1 MTTQSAPLAGVV
13 VVSIEQAVS
22 AAYAS
27 RHLAEL
33 GATVIKIERPEG
45 DFARDYDTIVH
56 GEASFFIWA
65 NRGKHSVV
73 LNLKVAD
80 DLAKFHALVN
90 GADVVIQNLA
100 PGAAARMGIDGPSL
114 RANNSSLI
122 TCEISGYGTD
132 GPRSSDRAY
141 DLAIQAEAGIF
152 SVTGNGD
159 EMSKVGIS
167 VADISAGMYSLS
179 SILAALFR
187 REHTGEGAN
196 IEVAMLDVVSE
207 WVAPAMYGTVYS
219 GTQPAR
225 TGRRHHG
232 IAPYGT
238 YPLNDGSTILIAVQ
252 NDREWQRLASLV
264 LNDPALAT
272 DVDLA
277 TNAGRNKNVERLEIA
292 MNHIL
297 SQRDATMIRELLAKH
312 EITSANV
319 NDLQGVWEHE
329 QLRARDRF
337 ETIDIPGGSAEVL
350 KSPFN
355 ISNWDNETIGV
366 PALNQHDVEII
377 DAVIQRGRDR
387 A

>member
-1 MTTQSAPLAGVV
+1 MTAKSAPLAGVV

-45 DFARDYDTIVH
+45 DFARDYDSIVH
-56 GEASFFIWA
+56 GEATFFVWA

-73 LNLKVAD
+73 LNLKDAD
-80 DLAKFHALVN
+80 DLAKFHALVK

-100 PGAAARMGIDGPSL
+100 PGAAARMGIDGPTL
-114 RANNSSLI
+114 RETNPSLI
-122 TCEISGYGTD
+122 TCEISGYGSD

-141 DLAIQAEAGIF
+141 DLAIQAEAGLF
-152 SVTGNGD
+152 SVTGSD

-187 REHTGEGAN
+187 REQTGEGAN
-196 IEVAMLDVVSE
+196 IEVAMLDVVTE
-207 WVAPAMYGTVYS
+207 WVAPAMYGAVYS
-219 GTQPAR
+219 GSQPAR

-238 YPLNDGSTILIAVQ
+238 YSLNDGSTILIAVQ

-272 DVDLA
+272 DVELA
-277 TNAGRNKNVERLEIA
+277 TNAGRIKNVERLEIA

-337 ETIDIPGGSAEVL
+337 EKIDIPGGSAEVL

-355 ISNWDNETIGV
+355 ISNWDNETLGV
-366 PALNQHDVEII
+366 PALNQHDAEII
-377 DAVIQRGRDR
+377 DAVIQRGRDHT
-387 A
+387 